1 MNNRLLIT
9 FLILF
14 IFSILDSGIFLLGE
28 ERLGDILEK
37 YTFLNKYTS
46 AILVGA
52 FAAGISMLIASSIKI
67 YFFTNI
73 KLIENAYL
81 DFLSIISG
89 AIVVI
94 LIYHLFKNHTI

>member
-1 MNNRLLIT
+1 MNNRLLTT

-14 IFSILDSGIFLLGE
+14 FRLVYKCNISWSIF
-28 ERLGDILEK
+28 
-37 YTFLNKYTS
+37 
-46 AILVGA
+46 
-52 FAAGISMLIASSIKI
+52 AGISMLIASSVKI

-89 AIVVI
+89 AIVI
-94 LIYHLFKNHTI
+94 TLIYHLFKKLNDV